1 MSFEEGQNR
10 EEKMEVSGKFGESI
24 QDFRAALNHVAER
37 ETAVPMKTANWLAP
51 ARKRQR
57 RHHQHMALAWACAA
71 VLCAATTLPFMVHS
85 HPETAQHPAVQV
97 IPTTTATAE
106 APQSGLLEQVDEDVS
121 ESVPS
126 SLAPLA
132 DMDNWNSANASNGN
146 STQPTENTNAAH

>member
-10 EEKMEVSGKFGESI
+10 EEKIEAAGEFGESI
-24 QDFRAALNHVAER
+24 RDFRAVLNHVAER
-37 ETAVPMKTANWLAP
+37 ETATSMLTANWLAP

-57 RHHQHMALAWACAA
+57 RHHQRLALAWVCAA

-85 HPETAQHPAVQV
+85 HAGALHPAVQA
-97 IPTTTATAE
+97 ISTTTATVE

-126 SLAPLA
+126 SLAPLTE
-132 DMDNWNSANASNGN
+132 MDNWNNTNASNEN
-146 STQPTENTNAAH
+146 SSQPTENTNAAH